1 MVNTKE
7 VMYKKAHTELYEI
20 IKRLSKQE
28 LEKIPQNFIDNLK
41 KNLDNEYEWKYD
53 DTKTLEEQDFLIETK
68 ALLVEMY
75 ERYLCPEDKKEFW
88 NNYDR
93 ICLNMIEDK
102 KREEYNTDNIFKNKN
117 ETVEIGDTVNPE
129 YQEDLT
135 MQNNNLP
142 KEIKENLFT
151 RVINFFKKL
160 FHK

>member
-7 VMYKKAHTELYEI
+7 AMYKRAHTELYEI
-20 IKRLSKQE
+20 IKRLSKRE
-28 LEKIPQNFIDNLK
+28 LEKIPQNFIENLK
-41 KNLDNEYEWKYD
+41 KNLDNEYEWEYD

-93 ICLNMIEDK
+93 ICLKMIEDK

-117 ETVEIGDTVNPE
+117 KDIDVFVRQE
-129 YQEDLT
+129 YQENLT
-135 MQNNNLP
+135 MQSNNLP
-142 KEIKENLFT
+142 KEIKDNLFT
-151 RVINFFKKL
+151 KIINFCKNL